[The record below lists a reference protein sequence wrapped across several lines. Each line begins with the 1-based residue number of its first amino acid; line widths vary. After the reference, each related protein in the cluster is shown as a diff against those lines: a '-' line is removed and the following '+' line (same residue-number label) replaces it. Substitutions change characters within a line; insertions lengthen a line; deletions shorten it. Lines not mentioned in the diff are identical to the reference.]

1 MRLRSLVGFGWGL
14 EKGAAGLCK
23 IVSSVLNSFLL
34 FPIVNN
40 RIWDTGMDIERTKIS
55 TRLATGFGLVFLLL
69 IIVTALG
76 INRVQKIDT
85 ILTNI
90 SDVNNV
96 KQRYAINFRGS
107 VHDRSIALRDVVLAA
122 DAAAARP
129 HVEHIKTLA
138 DNYAKSAAPLDQIIQ
153 SGKGVTPEEKSAL
166 EGIKASE
173 AKAQP
178 LIAKVIEL
186 RAADQL
192 PEATALLQQQAAP
205 AFVAWL
211 ASVNT
216 MIDLEEKMSMEQA
229 NSATSVARSFFV
241 FMVVLCLIAIG
252 VGVAAAWF
260 ISRGLLRQ
268 LGGEPEYA
276 ASIVA
281 CIASGNLAVRID
293 TKPGDDSS
301 LLHAMRGMRDSLVN
315 IVSQVRAG
323 TQTIA
328 TNSREIAAGNM
339 DLSSRTEQQ
348 AANIE
353 ETASS
358 MEQLTGTVKQNSD
371 HAYQANQLAL
381 SASEV
386 AVKGGA
392 VVNEVVHTMASI
404 NESSKKIVDIIGVID
419 SIAFQTNIL
428 ALNAAVEAARA
439 GEQGRG
445 FAVVATEVRNLAQ
458 RSAGAAK
465 EIKGLIDDSVEKVD
479 AGAKLV
485 DQAGATMQ
493 DIVNSVKRVTD
504 IMGEISTAS
513 AEQTSGIEQVNEA
526 IGKMDQVVQQNAAL
540 VEQAAAAA
548 ASLQDQAGNLS
559 QVVSIFKL
567 DESAVPQRPQSS
579 ARPAAAPAAP
589 RAAPARLT
597 AAPPAKASKPVAG
610 QARPAAKRAA
620 ASSGDGWEE
629 F

>member
-1 MRLRSLVGFGWGL
+1 
-14 EKGAAGLCK
+14 
-23 IVSSVLNSFLL
+23 
-34 FPIVNN
+34 
-40 RIWDTGMDIERTKIS
+40 MDIESTKIS
-55 TRLATGFGLVFLLL
+55 SRLATGFGLVFLLL

-122 DAAAARP
+122 DAAAAAP
-129 HVEHIKTLA
+129 HVAQIQTLA
-138 DNYAKSAAPLDQIIQ
+138 EHYAKSAAPLDQIIAA
-153 SGKGVTPEEKSAL
+153 GKGVTAAEKSAL

-173 AKAQP
+173 AKTQP
-178 LIAKVIEL
+178 LIAKVITL

-205 AFVAWL
+205 AFVEWL
-211 ASVNT
+211 ASVNKL
-216 MIDLEEKMSMEQA
+216 IDLEEKMSMEQA
-229 NSATSVARSFFV
+229 DSATSVARSFFV

-281 CIASGNLAVRID
+281 CIAAGNLAVRID
-293 TKPGDDSS
+293 TKPGDNSS
-301 LLHAMRGMRDSLVN
+301 LLHAMQGMRDSLVN

-392 VVNEVVHTMASI
+392 VVNEVVQTMASI

-458 RSAGAAK
+458 RSAGAAR
-465 EIKGLIDDSVEKVD
+465 EIKSLIDDSVEKVD

-526 IGKMDQVVQQNAAL
+526 VGKMDQVVQQNAAL

-548 ASLQDQAGNLS
+548 SSLQDQAGNLS

-567 DESAVPQRPQSS
+567 DETSLPL
-579 ARPAAAPAAP
+579 AAPATAP
-589 RAAPARLT
+589 RAVASVSAVAQRPAPAR
-597 AAPPAKASKPVAG
+597 
-610 QARPAAKRAA
+610 RAA
-620 ASSGDGWEE
+620 ALPAAQPAPRKVVNAGADDSWEE